1 MITSFVVPGHPIP
14 KARPRVTRYGTY
26 TPASTVDYELRVRK
40 AWLAVGGAE
49 FPPDTPL
56 SVTVVANFQIPKSIS
71 KRMRILME
79 GAFHTKHRGDID
91 NVVKSVLD
99 ALNGY
104 AFPDDCIVCVVHC
117 MKRWAS
123 EPSTV
128 VTIKTI
134 ETEEKENG

>member
-1 MITSFVVPGHPIP
+1 MKTTFTVSGPPVP

-26 TPASTVDYELRVRK
+26 TPASTVDYELRVRE
-40 AWLAVGGAE
+40 AWLAAGGAE

-56 SVTVVANFQIPKSIS
+56 SVTVVANFQIPKSTS
-71 KRMRILME
+71 KRLRSLME

-104 AFPDDCIVCVVHC
+104 AFPDDCIVCVVRC

-128 VTIKTI
+128 VTINTI
-134 ETEEKENG
+134 ETEGIENG